1 MNTVKN
7 VTVAIDLS
15 VLSVGYAQAAE
26 AVKALAGRELPH
38 DEGLWTVALWVE
50 MIRAVLLCV
59 GTLGEGAERKGL
71 RTTIDRHGRPS
82 QSARE

>member
-7 VTVAIDLS
+7 VTVAIALS

-38 DEGLWTVALWVE
+38 DEGLWTVALWGLSHAPILLLPPAKSPAG
-50 MIRAVLLCV
+50 MIRAGLHCV
-59 GTLGEGAERKGL
+59 RPRRSGGERK
-71 RTTIDRHGRPS
+71 I
-82 QSARE
+82 